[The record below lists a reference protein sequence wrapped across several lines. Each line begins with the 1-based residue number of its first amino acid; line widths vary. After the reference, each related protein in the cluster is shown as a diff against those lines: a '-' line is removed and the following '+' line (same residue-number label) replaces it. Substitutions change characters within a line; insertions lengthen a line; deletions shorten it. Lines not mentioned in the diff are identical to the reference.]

1 MVNKHQVYQEEIYR
15 PHFFADFSG
24 KLPLPNF
31 SFYKHVPPHA
41 SLYVKVI
48 PMIITKVKT
57 FLNVYNIIKQ
67 REKELTIDSSSGNH
81 RSQTFEI
88 DRNSRRNRFRWFLLP
103 VRAVSDSIFRTLSA
117 KKNISPFYDAI
128 SDETKENLT
137 RVTESSCSTI
147 TLELSSSC
155 KERKNDL
162 NIFFKKK
169 GKKTS
174 FDRYL

>member
-1 MVNKHQVYQEEIYR
+1 MVKKHQVNQEEIYR

-41 SLYVKVI
+41 SLYFKVI

-67 REKELTIDSSSGNH
+67 REKELTIDSSSGKN

-128 SDETKENLT
+128 LT
-137 RVTESSCSTI
+137 CFPP
-147 TLELSSSC
+147 LFGWN
-155 KERKNDL
+155 KRKLDKGDWEQLL
-162 NIFFKKK
+162 NHHTRTFFI
-169 GKKTS
+169 
-174 FDRYL
+174 L